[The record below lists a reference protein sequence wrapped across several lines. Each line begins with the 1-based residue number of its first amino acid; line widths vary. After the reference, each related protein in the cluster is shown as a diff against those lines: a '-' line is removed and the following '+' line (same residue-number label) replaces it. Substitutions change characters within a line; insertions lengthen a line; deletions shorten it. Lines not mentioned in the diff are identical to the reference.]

1 MQTPARRSQEERSHE
16 TRSRV
21 LRAAIRLIADGGVQQ
36 ATIAAV
42 AGQAGVSPGAIQHQ
56 FVDKSGLL
64 LAVIDDGLEHLVS
77 ELTVSVPGD
86 APIEGRVDAFVDAA
100 WRGYGGDFYRAAL
113 AVLMHLRGDDSLPGA
128 ITEYADRTRQQIDR
142 IWMGL
147 FWDARVSRRVHIE
160 AQRHAFTVMNGL
172 ALERL
177 LFGNVPGVKSYLDR
191 LKKDLGSS
199 LGCVADDGQP

>member
-1 MQTPARRSQEERSHE
+1 MGSPARRSQEERSQE

-21 LRAAIRLIADGGVQQ
+21 LRAAIRLIAHGSVQQ

-42 AGQAGVSPGAIQHQ
+42 AEEAGVSPGAIQHQ

-64 LAVIDDGLEHLVS
+64 LAVINDGLEHLVS

-86 APIEGRVDAFVDAA
+86 APIDGRVDGFVDAA

-128 ITEYADRTRQQIDR
+128 VTEYADRTRQQIDR

-147 FWDARVSRRVHIE
+147 FWDTKAPRRAHIE

-177 LFGNVPGVKSYLDR
+177 LFGDVPGVSGYLER
-191 LKKDLGSS
+191 LKSDLSSS
-199 LGCVADDGQP
+199 LRSQG

>member
-1 MQTPARRSQEERSHE
+1 MIAHRS
-16 TRSRV
+16 
-21 LRAAIRLIADGGVQQ
+21 VQQ

-42 AGQAGVSPGAIQHQ
+42 AQEAGVSPGAIQHQ

-64 LAVIDDGLEHLVS
+64 LAVIDDGLEHLIA

-113 AVLMHLRGDDSLPGA
+113 AVLLHLRGDDSLPGA
-128 ITEYADRTRQQIDR
+128 VAEYANRTRQQIDR

-147 FWDARVSRRVHIE
+147 FWDAKVSRRVHIE

-177 LFGNVPGVKSYLDR
+177 LFGDVPGVTSYVER
-191 LKKDLGSS
+191 LKRDLSDSLKECASS
-199 LGCVADDGQP
+199 

>member
-1 MQTPARRSQEERSHE
+1 
-16 TRSRV
+16 
-21 LRAAIRLIADGGVQQ
+21 VQQ

-42 AGQAGVSPGAIQHQ
+42 AQEAGVSPGAM
-56 FVDKSGLL
+56 
-64 LAVIDDGLEHLVS
+64 HLIA

-113 AVLMHLRGDDSLPGA
+113 AVLLHLRGDDSLPGA
-128 ITEYADRTRQQIDR
+128 VAEYANRTRQQIDR

-147 FWDARVSRRVHIE
+147 FWDAK

-177 LFGNVPGVKSYLDR
+177 LFGDVPGVTSYVER
-191 LKKDLGSS
+191 LKRDLSDSLKECASS
-199 LGCVADDGQP
+199 